1 MKIDTLFD
9 RLCDICELYDEAFD
23 AANTQA
29 EQDAALR
36 PAIQKF
42 WAKYGKHVT
51 PAFLDALEDENYHT
65 ARRLIIAIF
74 KEKYH

>member
-1 MKIDTLFD
+1 MKIDTLFNY
-9 RLCDICELYDEAFD
+9 LCDVCEPYDEAFD

-29 EQDAALR
+29 EKDAALR

-42 WAKYGKHVT
+42 WDKWGKHIT

-74 KEKYH
+74 KEKYR

>member
-1 MKIDTLFD
+1 MKTDILFNH
-9 RLCDICELYDEAFD
+9 LCDVCEPYDDAFD

-29 EQDAALR
+29 EKDAILR

-42 WAKYGKHVT
+42 WSKWGKHVS

-74 KEKYH
+74 KEKYR